1 MSDKLTIGRYELIEE
16 IGRGAM
22 SVVYLAKDPEIG
34 RSLAIKLLKHDLV
47 EQEEYRALFL
57 REARAAGGLSH
68 PGIVTIYDVGIWQ
81 NRPYIAMELLEGV
94 HLDDYLE
101 LNGAFSVG
109 DALELAQQLT
119 QALQY
124 AHHKG
129 VVHRDIKPENILVLD
144 DGKRFKI
151 TDFGIARVEHQFLEG
166 ESKEEQAKVMGTPA
180 YMSPEQISGNDTNFK
195 TDLYSLGVIL
205 YKVTKGELPFQAA
218 NYGAM
223 MQAVLQQNPEPL
235 NAYSEQGFIWQ
246 SIIFRLL
253 QKNPD
258 LRYTTTEELL
268 EELDALSDEIEQER
282 KGISTIRFV
291 SMRARWAISL
301 SSLVL
306 VVMVLGMIW
315 VYNKQNSLMNQL
327 VYDYGNSM
335 AQIISSET
343 AEPLLLDEDVALQA
357 ITLDIVDS
365 SEILYLSIRD
375 KDNLV
380 QSSSDKTQVGKQ
392 YQPLASSKVVGGRN
406 SSRIYENLDD
416 FSQDAFIFD
425 TPISFQEKQI
435 GHASIAIG
443 RSNLISATRSSLLT
457 MIIWMFVIMLAVFS
471 GVYWLANKFTQRINK
486 TRQVIKDIRTQ
497 GQSDI
502 IKIGTHDEVGRL
514 QQEVNDLTQ
523 KLAGLTKTQHM
534 GTGDI
539 DPSLSELTEVEKT
552 LLLDHPNQGDSSD
565 KGSSEVSSDNISKKT
580 SSAKTQLD
588 ETDSKN
594 N

>member
-1 MSDKLTIGRYELIEE
+1 MTSQLKIGRYELIEE

-34 RSLAIKLLKHDLV
+34 RSLAIKLLKHELV
-47 EQEEYRALFL
+47 EEEEYRALFL
-57 REARAAGGLSH
+57 REARAAGSLSH

-81 NRPYIAMELLEGV
+81 DRPYIAMELLEGDN
-94 HLDDYLE
+94 LDDYLE
-101 LNGAFSVG
+101 ERGVLSIG

-119 QALQY
+119 EALDY
-124 AHHKG
+124 AHSKG
-129 VVHRDIKPENILVLD
+129 VVHRDIKPENILVLEG
-144 DGKRFKI
+144 GKRFKI
-151 TDFGIARVEHQFLEG
+151 TDFGIARVEHQFMEAG
-166 ESKEEQAKVMGTPA
+166 AEKQEKVMGTPA
-180 YMSPEQISGNDTNFK
+180 YMSPEQISGNEISFK

-223 MQAVLQQNPEPL
+223 MQAVLQDNPEPL

-258 LRYTTTEELL
+258 LRYTKTEELTQEL
-268 EELDALSDEIEQER
+268 EALAEEIAQER

-291 SMRARWAISL
+291 SMRARWAVSL

-315 VYNKQNSLMNQL
+315 VYNKQNTLMNQL

-335 AQIISSET
+335 VQIISSET

-357 ITLDIVDS
+357 ITQDIVNS
-365 SEILYLSIRD
+365 SEVLYLSIRD
-375 KDNLV
+375 KDSLV
-380 QSSSDKTQVGKQ
+380 QSSSLENQVGKIYTPFNGSQ
-392 YQPLASSKVVGGRN
+392 IIGGKG
-406 SSRIYENLDD
+406 SSRIYENLDS
-416 FSQDAFIFD
+416 FNQEAFIFD
-425 TPISFQEKQI
+425 TPIMFQEKVI
-435 GHASIAIG
+435 GYANIAVG
-443 RSNLISATRSSLLT
+443 RSNLITATRSSLLT

-486 TRQVIKDIRTQ
+486 TRQVIKDIRSH
-497 GQSDI
+497 GQSDL
-502 IKIGTHDEVGRL
+502 IKINVHDEVGRL
-514 QQEVNDLTQ
+514 QQEVNELTQ

-534 GTGDI
+534 GFKNNT
-539 DPSLSELTEVEKT
+539 DPALSELTDIEKT
-552 LLLDHPNQGDSSD
+552 LLIDIAEPDEN
-565 KGSSEVSSDNISKKT
+565 
-580 SSAKTQLD
+580 SAK
-588 ETDSKN
+588 
-594 N
+594 

>member
-47 EQEEYRALFL
+47 EQEEYRQLFL

-81 NRPYIAMELLEGV
+81 ERPYIAMELLEGKN
-94 HLDDYLE
+94 LDDYLSHE
-101 LNGAFSVG
+101 GPMSL
-109 DALELAQQLT
+109 DTALELACQLT
-119 QALQY
+119 SALHY
-124 AHHKG
+124 AHKKG

-144 DGKRFKI
+144 EGKRFKI
-151 TDFGIARVEHQFLEG
+151 TDFGIARIEHQYLEG
-166 ESKEEQAKVMGTPA
+166 ESQDEQAKVMGTPA
-180 YMSPEQISGNDTNFK
+180 YMSPEQISGKGTDFK
-195 TDLYSLGVIL
+195 SDLYSLGVIL

-258 LRYTTTEELL
+258 LRYNDTDELTEELQ
-268 EELDALSDEIEQER
+268 ELAKEVEQS
-282 KGISTIRFV
+282 GQGVAGIRFF
-291 SMRARWAISL
+291 SMRARWAIAL
-301 SSLVL
+301 SSLVF
-306 VVMVLGMIW
+306 VVMVLGMVW
-315 VYNKQNSLMNQL
+315 VYDRQNELMSQL
-327 VYDYGNSM
+327 VYDYGSSM

-343 AEPLLLDEDVALQA
+343 AEPLLLGEDVALQA
-357 ITLDIVDS
+357 ITLDIVENS
-365 SEILYLSIRD
+365 QILYLSIRD
-375 KDNLV
+375 KSDQI
-380 QSSSDKTQVGKQ
+380 QSSSREELVGRKFEIFEGSR
-392 YQPLASSKVVGGRN
+392 PISGSKG
-406 SSRIYENLDD
+406 SRIFENNES
-416 FSQDAFIFD
+416 FSQDAFLFD
-425 TPISFQEKQI
+425 TPISFQDKGI
-435 GHASIAIG
+435 GYATIAIG
-443 RSNLISATRSSLLT
+443 RNNLINATRSSLLT

-486 TRQVIKDIRTQ
+486 ARQVIKDIRTH
-497 GQSDI
+497 GQADLIRVDS
-502 IKIGTHDEVGRL
+502 HDEVGRL

-534 GTGDI
+534 SMDEV
-539 DPSLSELTEVEKT
+539 SESIKGLTEIDKT
-552 LLLDHPNQGDSSD
+552 VLLDYSND
-565 KGSSEVSSDNISKKT
+565 
-580 SSAKTQLD
+580 
-588 ETDSKN
+588 DSKQEAN
-594 N
+594 NK